1 MQPRLKNTVSLLQ
14 FFTNVLSTAIKNFF
28 KNFLMNTVNANS
40 AVNEA
45 NASNVAMVRKWP
57 NSMQQFNALKSDRVR
72 MKMWPV
78 Q

>member
-1 MQPRLKNTVSLLQ
+1 
-14 FFTNVLSTAIKNFF
+14 
-28 KNFLMNTVNANS
+28 MNTVNANS

-57 NSMQQFNALKSDRVR
+57 NLMQQFNALKSDRVR